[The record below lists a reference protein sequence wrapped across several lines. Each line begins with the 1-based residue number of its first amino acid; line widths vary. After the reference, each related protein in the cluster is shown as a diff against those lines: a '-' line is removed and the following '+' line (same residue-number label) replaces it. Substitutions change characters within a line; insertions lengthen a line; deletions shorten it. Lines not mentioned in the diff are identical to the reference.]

1 MEMEQRQQ
9 NVYDGNP
16 LVNNN
21 NADPGMLCE
30 FICVYSLFT
39 KGIILDRK
47 GTDWPAKLL
56 FYR

>member
-1 MEMEQRQQ
+1 MEQRQQ

-21 NADPGMLCE
+21 NADPGMLCDL
-30 FICVYSLFT
+30 ICVYSLFT

-47 GTDWPAKLL
+47 ETDWPAKLL
-56 FYR
+56 FYW